1 MGVTTPAK
9 NIKTLLFEGN
19 WNRAQT
25 NGLTQSPFRTEECD
39 ILDKIDD
46 YELTNMAFKG
56 KISKNNITLFEI

>member
-19 WNRAQT
+19 WNRLQT
-25 NGLTQSPFRTEECD
+25 NGLTNSPFRTEECD

-46 YELTNMAFKG
+46 YELKNMAFKG
-56 KISKNNITLFEI
+56 KNSHK